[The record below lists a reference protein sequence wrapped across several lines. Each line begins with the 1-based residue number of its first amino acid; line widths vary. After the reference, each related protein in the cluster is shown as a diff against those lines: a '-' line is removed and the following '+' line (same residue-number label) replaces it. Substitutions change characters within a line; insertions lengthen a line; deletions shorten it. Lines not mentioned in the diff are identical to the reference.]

1 MENGQC
7 LGSDGASCA
16 LVDLNRNPLTSEAPL
31 GFSLEIC
38 AESCARSTSC
48 NGFELSGCEN
58 KCTFVTCGDSITG
71 NSTAGRDTS
80 TQCYTSKAARKSS
93 PRRETVAMSRK
104 PARARPTSD
113 SLPTQAVRG
122 RPVVPLQEKG
132 GLERPRVYRVVICRR
147 VSSACVSHNRRVLD
161 ARRGRNVISSAQ
173 ATGTAPGPTDRR
185 PAATEW
191 TSRGLKF
198 ATPAA
203 SRARPPMC
211 ASDPPVTSSWGLE
224 SPRPRLPA
232 RRSRLRYLQP
242 PPLGSTLDAI
252 GATSARWRG
261 CGDGVHSIGRRE

>member
-71 NSTAGRDTS
+71 NSTAERDTS

-132 GLERPRVYRVVICRR
+132 GLERPRVYRVVIGRR

-161 ARRGRNVISSAQ
+161 ARRGRHVISSAQ
-173 ATGTAPGPTDRR
+173 ATGTAPGPTGRR
-185 PAATEW
+185 PAATGW
-191 TSRGLKF
+191 TSRGLEF

-203 SRARPPMC
+203 SRARPP
-211 ASDPPVTSSWGLE
+211 
-224 SPRPRLPA
+224 R
-232 RRSRLRYLQP
+232 
-242 PPLGSTLDAI
+242 
-252 GATSARWRG
+252 
-261 CGDGVHSIGRRE
+261 

>member
-71 NSTAGRDTS
+71 NSTAERDTS
-80 TQCYTSKAARKSS
+80 TQCYMSKAARKSS

-113 SLPTQAVRG
+113 SLPTRRQCEDDQSYLFKRKADSNG
-122 RPVVPLQEKG
+122 RE
-132 GLERPRVYRVVICRR
+132 C
-147 VSSACVSHNRRVLD
+147 
-161 ARRGRNVISSAQ
+161 
-173 ATGTAPGPTDRR
+173 TA
-185 PAATEW
+185 W
-191 TSRGLKF
+191 
-198 ATPAA
+198 
-203 SRARPPMC
+203 
-211 ASDPPVTSSWGLE
+211 
-224 SPRPRLPA
+224 
-232 RRSRLRYLQP
+232 
-242 PPLGSTLDAI
+242 
-252 GATSARWRG
+252 
-261 CGDGVHSIGRRE
+261 